1 MNKHLSIIVPT
12 YNHEKYIA
20 RCIRSLINQN
30 YQRSFYE
37 IIVIDDGSTDNTIKI
52 LENFKDQIT
61 LIKNKK
67 NLGLAATLNKA
78 IKKCRS
84 PYLVRVDSDD
94 YVNENFIFFLRYF
107 LEFNNELDAV
117 ACDYFLVDEKENII
131 ERCNSS
137 EKPIACGIIFRLDQL
152 VKIGQYDKR
161 FRLFEDRD
169 LRKRFLKKFNIFRI
183 PLPLY
188 RYRRHEK
195 NITNDKKNIK
205 KYKKLLNK
213 KKYN

>member
-1 MNKHLSIIVPT
+1 MNKHLSIVVPT

-131 ERCNSS
+131 ERCNSN

-152 VKIGQYDKR
+152 VKIGLYDKR

-205 KYKKLLNK
+205 KYKKLLSK

>member
-1 MNKHLSIIVPT
+1 MRLT
-12 YNHEKYIA
+12 
-20 RCIRSLINQN
+20 
-30 YQRSFYE
+30 
-37 IIVIDDGSTDNTIKI
+37 
-52 LENFKDQIT
+52 
-61 LIKNKK
+61 
-67 NLGLAATLNKA
+67 NLHWKL
-78 IKKCRS
+78 
-84 PYLVRVDSDD
+84 
-94 YVNENFIFFLRYF
+94 
-107 LEFNNELDAV
+107 
-117 ACDYFLVDEKENII
+117 YFLVDEKENII
-131 ERCNSS
+131 ERCNSN

-152 VKIGQYDKR
+152 VKIGLYDKR

-205 KYKKLLNK
+205 KYKKLLSK

>member
-117 ACDYFLVDEKENII
+117 ACDYYLVDEKENII
-131 ERCNSS
+131 ERCNSN

-152 VKIGQYDKR
+152 VKIGLYDKR
-161 FRLFEDRD
+161 FKLFEDRD

>member
-1 MNKHLSIIVPT
+1 VNKHLSIIVPT

-78 IKKCRS
+78 IKSCRS

-117 ACDYFLVDEKENII
+117 ACDYYLVDEKENII
-131 ERCNSS
+131 ERCNSN

-152 VKIGQYDKR
+152 VKIGLYDKR

-195 NITNDKKNIK
+195 NITNNKKNIK
-205 KYKKLLNK
+205 KYKKLLSK